1 MTSARTLL
9 LAHLRQLVELGGRN
23 LYLDDLTAAEFAR
36 AVAGWQGLDPVDSA
50 TGVAPN
56 APDRGNETA
65 DDVAYATHD
74 RRGNETTDDVAN
86 ATQTA
91 GAGPALSGAA
101 ATADP
106 ALRVLAADAAT
117 CTRCR
122 LHESRTTVVFGEGSP
137 VADVVVVGEAPGQE
151 EDRTGRPFVGR
162 AGRLLDLLLLSIGFP
177 REHVYICN
185 VLKCRPPNNR
195 NPLPDEVDECTTRF
209 LHSQLEAIRPRVIL
223 AVGRFAAQALAG
235 SDAAIGRLRGRVH
248 VYRGVPLVVS
258 YHPAYLLRSPHMM
271 PAAWDDLQLL
281 RKVLDEQS

>member
-1 MTSARTLL
+1 VTSARTLL

-50 TGVAPN
+50 TGVAPT

-65 DDVAYATHD
+65 
-74 RRGNETTDDVAN
+74 DDVAN